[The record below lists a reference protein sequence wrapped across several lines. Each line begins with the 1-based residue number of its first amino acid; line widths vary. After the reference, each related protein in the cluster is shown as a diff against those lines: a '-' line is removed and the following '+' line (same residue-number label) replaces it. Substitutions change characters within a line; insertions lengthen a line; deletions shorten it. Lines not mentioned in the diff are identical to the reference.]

1 MTETGQ
7 QYERFRMVSLD
18 IALRL
23 YQVRRPQADT
33 SWTDEDDRR
42 LLETCFRDARA
53 LASAAFNESHY
64 VVH

>member
-1 MTETGQ
+1 MTDTSQ
-7 QYERFRMVSLD
+7 QHERFRMVSLD

-23 YQVRRPQADT
+23 YQVRRPQAGT
-33 SWTDEDDRR
+33 SWTEEDDRH

-53 LASAAFNESHY
+53 LASAAFDEPQH